1 MKLSRREFVL
11 LSALGIPLGCASTR
25 EMESPAADRSASDRS
40 SPDHP
45 PPAAASHAPAPSAN
59 ALLKPPRLF
68 EGATVG
74 LISPG
79 GVISDVSAVE
89 NVEETLL
96 AFGLQTV
103 RGRHVLD
110 RRGYLAGAD
119 EDRAAD
125 VHRMFGDPDV
135 HAILALRGGWGC
147 NRILPLLDYP
157 FIREHPKILMGYS
170 DITSLLVALYA
181 RSGLVTFH
189 GPVGIST
196 WNEFTV
202 EHARRILYDGSLAT
216 MANPRRFGIHG
227 LIMRD
232 RVHTIRSGTARGP
245 LVGGNLSVLVSMIG
259 SPYLP
264 EWDGDI
270 LFLEDIREDVYRI
283 DRMLTQL
290 SLAGILSKLAGIV
303 FGKCTD
309 CDADEPSLTL
319 MQVLNDHFRPLGI
332 PCFYGSMI
340 GHISDKFT
348 VPVGVEAEINASSGV
363 IRLLEPA
370 VV

>member
-1 MKLSRREFVL
+1 M
-11 LSALGIPLGCASTR
+11 
-25 EMESPAADRSASDRS
+25 
-40 SPDHP
+40 
-45 PPAAASHAPAPSAN
+45 
-59 ALLKPPRLF
+59 F

-79 GVISDVSAVE
+79 GVISDASDVE
-89 NVEETLL
+89 EVEETLRRL
-96 AFGLQTV
+96 GLQTF

-110 RRGYLAGAD
+110 RLGYLAGAD

-125 VHRMFGDPDV
+125 VHRMFQDPDV
-135 HAILALRGGWGC
+135 DAVLALRGGWGC
-147 NRILPLLDYP
+147 NRILPLLDYSL
-157 FIREHPKILMGYS
+157 IREHPKILMGYS
-170 DITSLLVALYA
+170 DITSLLIALYA

-196 WNEFTV
+196 WNAFTV

-216 MANPRRFGIHG
+216 MANPRPFGIHG

-232 RVHTIRSGTARGP
+232 PVQTIRSGRARGR

-264 EWDGDI
+264 EWNGHI
-270 LFLEDIREDVYRI
+270 LFLEDIGEDVYRI

-290 SLAGILSKLAGIV
+290 SLAGILPKLAGIV

-319 MQVLNDHFRPLGI
+319 TQVLEGHFRPLGI

-340 GHISDKFT
+340 GHITDKFT
-348 VPVGVEAEINASSGV
+348 VPVGVEAEMDAAKGT

-370 VV
+370 VA